1 MKKKKK
7 IWKPWSTRFFFF
19 NQRKKWCHLWFKFAV
34 ILKSLL
40 DLKVTKKFIYIWKRT
55 LQRYCYMLE
64 CDIMGVVK
72 TKMVFVMPNVWS
84 LDNRYLPQLLAGLPE
99 PEKMVKPNLFLPFML
114 CDEPSPKLFSITCHS
129 AESEQ
134 AVKWGYF
141 THPTDLARAQYHHLE
156 EDACADTH
164 TDTDHTHIHLTV
176 CFLSVPPNSSFDPEG
191 ENSEV

>member
-1 MKKKKK
+1 MMPSVIQICCYFKIPVRFKGDKK
-7 IWKPWSTRFFFF
+7 IHIHMEKNPS
-19 NQRKKWCHLWFKFAV
+19 KV
-34 ILKSLL
+34 LL
-40 DLKVTKKFIYIWKRT
+40 HAWM
-55 LQRYCYMLE
+55 RYYGRSM
-64 CDIMGVVK
+64 